1 MNELIAKLYSEI
13 GRVNKPLEKFSI
25 LCKLGSVFILI
36 ITYEWSQQARVFVPL
51 KPF

>member
-25 LCKLGSVFILI
+25 LYKPGSVFTTLHFD
-36 ITYEWSQQARVFVPL
+36 YNL
-51 KPF
+51 